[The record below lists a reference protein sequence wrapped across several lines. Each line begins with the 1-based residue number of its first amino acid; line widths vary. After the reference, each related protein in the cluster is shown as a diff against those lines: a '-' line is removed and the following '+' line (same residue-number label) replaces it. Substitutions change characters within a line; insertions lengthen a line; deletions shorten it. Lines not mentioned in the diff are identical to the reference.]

1 MLSFEVRSAFRDT
14 LSLHVHRLYAIMSS
28 DFSTLL
34 VELFKRREDDKDFL
48 PSYKFN
54 LCSGNST
61 AIGKTNHT

>member
-34 VELFKRREDDKDFL
+34 VELFKRREDDKDSFFL
-48 PSYKFN
+48 HIN
-54 LCSGNST
+54 LIY
-61 AIGKTNHT
+61 ALEIVRL